1 MGVDQ
6 HRAICYDD
14 EGRFDCCCE
23 LRAAMEQVREGR
35 WVWEEYPLPEDFG
48 PDDWREVEEHIKE
61 ESK

>member
-1 MGVDQ
+1 MGVDR

-35 WVWEEYPLPEDFG
+35 WVWEEYPLPEDFE
-48 PDDWREVEEHIKE
+48 PDDWREVE
-61 ESK
+61 